1 MGLEMEGVVLK
12 QIIEEAKLRGHSEV
26 RIRDVAYALM
36 KVRFKDSLIPYTI
49 CFGTPENEDVDV
61 SVYDKKDSTKFLV
74 RWFEKDLAPKKE
86 TKMADV
92 KDAILKAKEE
102 TDTDGSISFKENRAG
117 IENQL
122 REIAELK
129 SITDKSDVKTM
140 ALLQKT
146 EADLRVKLNDK
157 FGADEKEAQDYI
169 ITPKVYDFVCPHT
182 RRECYQINKKEAME
196 KWHLIPDPNYKE
208 E

>member
-1 MGLEMEGVVLK
+1 MGLETEGGILK
-12 QIIEEAKLRGHSEV
+12 QIIEDAKLRSHSEV

-36 KVRFKDSLIPYTI
+36 RVRFKDSLIPYTI
-49 CFGTPENEDVDV
+49 CFNAPEKDKDVNI
-61 SVYDKKDSTKFLV
+61 YDAKESTKFLI
-74 RWFEKDLAPKKE
+74 RYFEKELAPKKG
-86 TKMADV
+86 TKATEV

-102 TDTDGSISFKENRAG
+102 SDIDGSISFKENRAG

-129 SITDKSDVKTM
+129 SLTEKSDVKTM

-169 ITPKVYDFVCPHT
+169 ITPKVYDYVCPHT
-182 RRECYQINKKEAME
+182 RHECYQINKKEAME

>member
-1 MGLEMEGVVLK
+1 MGLEMEGAILK
-12 QIIEEAKLRGHSEV
+12 QIIEEAALKGYSDI

-36 KVRFKDSLIPYTI
+36 RVKFKDTLIPYTI
-49 CFGTPENEDVDV
+49 CFNPPEKDNDVNI
-61 SVYDKKDSTKFLV
+61 YDSKESTKYLV
-74 RWFEKDLAPKKE
+74 RYFEKDLAPKKE
-86 TKMADV
+86 TKAKDV

-102 TDTDGSISFKENRAG
+102 SDTDGSISFKENRAG

-169 ITPKVYDFVCPHT
+169 ITPKVYDYVCPHT
-182 RRECYQINKKEAME
+182 RHECYQINKKEAME
-196 KWHLIPDPNYKE
+196 KWHLIPDPDFKE